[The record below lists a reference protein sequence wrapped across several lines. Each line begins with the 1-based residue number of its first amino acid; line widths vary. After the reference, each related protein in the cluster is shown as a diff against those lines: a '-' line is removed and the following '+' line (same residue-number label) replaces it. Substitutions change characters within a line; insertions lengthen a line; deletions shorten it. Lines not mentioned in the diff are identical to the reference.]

1 MILRLMYSVTMAIS
15 IRITVRLL
23 VVITV
28 TLTMLVCFTSTSIGD
43 VMRLIATSVLGL
55 AMTIN
60 VRTDYTN
67 YSYRITHTSTLP
79 LGKKFKR

>member
-43 VMRLIATSVLGL
+43 VMRLIATSVLDL
-55 AMTIN
+55 AMTIKCQN
-60 VRTDYTN
+60 RLYQLF
-67 YSYRITHTSTLP
+67 I
-79 LGKKFKR
+79 